1 MEVADWEAKL
11 LRIEQLQIE
20 LEVIYFSHSI
30 ISCKIQFLL
39 YSSYC
44 RLKN

>member
-20 LEVIYFSHSI
+20 LEV
-30 ISCKIQFLL
+30 KNLL
-39 YSSYC
+39 LPFHCIFMNIKVIFHTYILS
-44 RLKN
+44 